1 MDCLLRNVSDIAVI
15 ILTSP
20 SKISFQ
26 GLMTCTFMHVGNRKT
41 ILNQGPMG
49 SCLKS
54 TVEAAPHLLVPAIY
68 SHLHQSVIINDNTP
82 MVNLPTSGKQYIDH
96 RNISLQVKTLTTSSG
111 IFKSREYLFYSKV

>member
-20 SKISFQ
+20 SKISSQ
-26 GLMTCTFMHVGNRKT
+26 GLMTCKFMRVGNWKT
-41 ILNQGPMG
+41 VLNQEPMG

-54 TVEAAPHLLVPAIY
+54 TVEAAPNVQVPAIS

-82 MVNLPTSGKQYIDH
+82 MVNLTTSGKQYIDH
-96 RNISLQVKTLTTSSG
+96 RSISLQVKTLRTSSG
-111 IFKSREYLFYSKV
+111 ISKARENLFYS